1 VISDR
6 TSCAYFAFGT
16 HPAANLSA
24 ICEAITFNQNI
35 VIESKAARL
44 RYRKD
49 QWATHLAKT

>member
-35 VIESKAARL
+35 VIERKAARL

-49 QWATHLAKT
+49 RWATQLAKT